1 MNAPMTPTALPSD
14 FVPAPSKPTFAQ
26 RLRLTSSQVGL
37 GLALGLAVEV
47 LLDGARF
54 GLGHALFAGLL
65 GAAIAFNGGKEGW
78 QRARGHRWVLLGA
91 VLLLASTML
100 HASTWLAVLS
110 SLASVLLFAIAVQG
124 WTGERPL
131 SSLRTGQLLGWP
143 FKTFGQSVYAG
154 AIASSR
160 GLDQAKVADVISRFG
175 PGAMR
180 LFFIVVPPALV
191 LLGLLTSGDAV
202 FRSRI
207 ASIEELFF
215 GVPLSGFV
223 RGVFVTAMSGVVL
236 IGVIVMTARRRDGV
250 TPSAPGRVLQGF
262 ESFALLG
269 TLTTML
275 LAFGLTSTPCAL
287 APSSCELP
295 AGVTFS
301 EAAHEGF
308 FQLLTAAIGI
318 LVLLMAL
325 PARTRLESP
334 TQTLA
339 FKSLCTALVL
349 ATMPMIVSGVTRLWR
364 YESAYGLTVLRL
376 MAYAGLALVTAVLAW
391 RALTLWTAERA
402 FVGGALALCTSTLLG
417 LALLSPDAFITRRNL
432 ERGQVDFGYLAE
444 LSEDAVAVLA
454 EQGQL
459 PEYQTVTVADDPGLQ
474 WNLGRARARAALNR

>member
-1 MNAPMTPTALPSD
+1 
-14 FVPAPSKPTFAQ
+14 
-26 RLRLTSSQVGL
+26 
-37 GLALGLAVEV
+37 
-47 LLDGARF
+47 
-54 GLGHALFAGLL
+54 
-65 GAAIAFNGGKEGW
+65 
-78 QRARGHRWVLLGA
+78 
-91 VLLLASTML
+91 
-100 HASTWLAVLS
+100 
-110 SLASVLLFAIAVQG
+110 
-124 WTGERPL
+124 
-131 SSLRTGQLLGWP
+131 
-143 FKTFGQSVYAG
+143 
-154 AIASSR
+154 
-160 GLDQAKVADVISRFG
+160 
-175 PGAMR
+175 

-207 ASIEELFF
+207 GSIEALFF
-215 GVPLSGFV
+215 GIPLSGFV
-223 RGVFVTAMSGVVL
+223 RGAFVTVISGVVL

-250 TPSAPGRVLQGF
+250 KPSAPGRVLQGF

-318 LVLLMAL
+318 LALLMAL

-339 FKSLCTALVL
+339 FKGLSTALVL

-364 YESAYGLTVLRL
+364 YELAYGLTVLRL
-376 MAYAGLALVTAVLAW
+376 MAYAGLLLVTAVLAW

-417 LALLSPDAFITRRNL
+417 LALLAPDAFITRRNL
-432 ERGQVDFGYLAE
+432 ERGQVDLAYLVA
-444 LSEDAVAVLA
+444 LSEDALAVLI
-454 EQGQL
+454 EQGRLSGDTTL
-459 PEYQTVTVADDPGLQ
+459 PSGEDPLLQ
-474 WNLGRARARAALNR
+474 WNLGRARARAALEAH